1 MGKLKHKI
9 NKKTTI
15 PVEDIQLCQGQE
27 PLPDSH
33 VLPLASTIPYFL
45 FNVNEPTED
54 ETKEMQK
61 QHRRQK
67 NVRVEDIDWSLYK
80 WYIQIEILSGMCLID
95 TLQSYCCGTVRL

>member
-1 MGKLKHKI
+1 MTFRVPIDITVGKLKHKI
-9 NKKTTI
+9 SKKTTI
-15 PVEDIQLCQGQE
+15 PHDDIQLCQGQE

-33 VLPLASTIPYFL
+33 VLPLASPIPYFL
-45 FNVNEPTED
+45 FNLNEPTED

-80 WYIQIEILSGMCLID
+80 WYINRIISM
-95 TLQSYCCGTVRL
+95 YVR